1 VALLTLLEEPMN
13 VRYEQYTL
21 DTQAD
26 GEVIDVTMHAQKA
39 LDNAGFHDGLCT
51 VFVAHSTCGVTTIE
65 YEPGCN
71 ADLNRVLEDVAP
83 HDDRWE
89 HNERNADTNG
99 HSHVRA
105 ALVGPSVTVPFA
117 AGELLLGVWQKI
129 VCIDFDDRPRTRR
142 LIVQLLGA

>member
-1 VALLTLLEEPMN
+1 MHSRRDEFTLA
-13 VRYEQYTL
+13 
-21 DTQAD
+21 TQGD

-39 LDNAGFHDGLCT
+39 IDNGGLRDGICT

-71 ADLNRVLEDVAP
+71 ADLNHVLETLVPPD
-83 HDDRWE
+83 HTWE

-105 ALVGPSVTVPFA
+105 ALIGPSVVVPFA
-117 AGELLLGVWQKI
+117 EGHLCVGTWQKI
-129 VCIDFDDRPRTRR
+129 VCIDFDDRPRSRR
-142 LIVQLLGA
+142 LIVQLLGV